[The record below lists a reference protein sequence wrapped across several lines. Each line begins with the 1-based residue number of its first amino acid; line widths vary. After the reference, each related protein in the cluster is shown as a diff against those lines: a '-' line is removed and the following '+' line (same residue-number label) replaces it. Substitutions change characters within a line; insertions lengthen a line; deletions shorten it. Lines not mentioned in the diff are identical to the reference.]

1 MRNALND
8 TAELNLLL
16 TCTSEQTVKTYPG
29 RETKRFFIKKN
40 LSQISIITCVM
51 PSCVERMVST
61 GAVKVITEIINV
73 KKLPKLKDELRNK
86 LSLCNGWSSAI
97 PLHPLSRT
105 DQKADHSTKLNS

>member
-61 GAVKVITEIINV
+61 GAVKVKVITEIIKV
-73 KKLPKLKDELRNK
+73 KKLPKLKGELRNITFT
-86 LSLCNGWSSAI
+86 LQRLVLG
-97 PLHPLSRT
+97 
-105 DQKADHSTKLNS
+105 HSTPPAQSNGSEGRS

>member
-51 PSCVERMVST
+51 PSYVECMVST
-61 GAVKVITEIINV
+61 GAVKVITEIIKV
-73 KKLPKLKDELRNK
+73 KKLLKLTFTLQW
-86 LSLCNGWSSAI
+86 LVLG
-97 PLHPLSRT
+97 
-105 DQKADHSTKLNS
+105 HSTPPAQSNGSEGRS

>member
-61 GAVKVITEIINV
+61 GAVKVITEIIKV
-73 KKLPKLKDELRNK
+73 KKLPKLKGELRNITFT
-86 LSLCNGWSSAI
+86 LQRLVLG
-97 PLHPLSRT
+97 
-105 DQKADHSTKLNS
+105 HSTPPAQSNGSEGRS

>member
-51 PSCVERMVST
+51 PSYVECMVST
-61 GAVKVITEIINV
+61 GAVKVITEIIKM
-73 KKLPKLKDELRNK
+73 KKLPKLKDELRNITFT
-86 LSLCNGWSSAI
+86 LQWLVLG
-97 PLHPLSRT
+97 
-105 DQKADHSTKLNS
+105 HSTPPAQSNGSEGRS

>member
-61 GAVKVITEIINV
+61 GAVKVITEIIKV
-73 KKLPKLKDELRNK
+73 KKLPKLKDELRNITFT
-86 LSLCNGWSSAI
+86 LQWLVLG
-97 PLHPLSRT
+97 
-105 DQKADHSTKLNS
+105 HSTPPAQSNGSEGRS